1 LPPKKEEWQMSEE
14 AKSKKVVL
22 LLQPQKMLHRRPVVQ
37 ILKVERNGN
46 AIEMDE
52 YAITSASLSQYFK
65 HIDQNAR
72 RELLK
77 FSEFELVNENK
88 RIAGTLKKLSL
99 RPGEAD
105 RHKDRAMARYFQLHL
120 GFLKQYSHE
129 ISWYHRVTQPG
140 SNRIPTAPCTY
151 HPISVQLVFD
161 CLQEGGRIN
170 LKTSVKTREGV
181 FPLDQFRRF
190 YFLLLK
196 ENNYYHISLAGYEAL
211 EWLEDQH
218 IDRYKKNADLF
229 IEKIALPLKK
239 FQQTVNFDSLIE
251 KDRLEV
257 VPVKR
262 VLLSELNKTFLM
274 ITPQY
279 VYDGYIIEGPFS
291 ETYEQKTAGKPLL
304 IQRDETTEQ
313 SFNEYLRAL
322 HPNFTKQHNGY
333 FYLTFA
339 DAQKKHWFI
348 NIYHQLLNDDVELVG
363 MDLLRHFRYSTHKAE
378 TTMKLIGQ
386 EGEIIKVEM
395 KLAFGKEKVPLNELQ
410 KMLLNGQKVVLLKDG
425 SMGVLGEDWLQQ
437 YGPVVKHAKV
447 KGNELLVPR
456 WMAMS
461 MGENEA
467 DLQIRRTLPGD
478 WLEKWNRWLY
488 GSEAMYPIPSLVQV
502 QQLRP
507 YQQKGYDW
515 MNLLAEA
522 GGSACLADDMGLG
535 KTLQTICFIANRLHK
550 NPSGKHLVVCPASLI
565 YNWQQEFEKFAGS
578 VGTVAYHGTTR
589 SKEWLTD
596 KEHSVI
602 ITSYGTMRQDIET
615 LEAWSFDVV
624 VIDESHHIK
633 NPSTKISRAVGQL
646 LAGTRIALSGTP
658 VMNGTMDLYAQLN
671 FLLPG
676 LLGSREFFNKEYIIP
691 IEQQRDEE
699 KAKALQ
705 KLIAPFVL
713 RRTKEQV
720 APDLPPKTETVLWCS
735 MGHDQKAAYE
745 SIKEN
750 IRSSVLLDIEQNGLN
765 KGKMSVLAGLMKLR
779 QACNSCELVK
789 GEDLFTYD
797 SIKTEILIEE
807 LKNIVP
813 LHRAL
818 VFSQFTTML
827 DLLERDLDKAG
838 IKYQRLDGSTAIQE
852 RQELVNS
859 FQQPET
865 DVQVFLLSLKAGN
878 AGLTLTAADY
888 VFLFDPWWNV
898 AVENQAIDRTHRIG
912 QDKQV
917 FAYRMIC
924 KGTIEEKILRMQER
938 KKKLAEEL
946 VSTDEGFIKGLTEE
960 DIRYLFE

>member
-1 LPPKKEEWQMSEE
+1 MSEE
-14 AKSKKVVL
+14 TKSKKVVL
-22 LLQPQKMLHRRPVVQ
+22 LLQPQRLLHRRPVVQ
-37 ILKVERNGN
+37 ILKVERKGN

-52 YAITSASLSQYFK
+52 FAITSASLSLYFK
-65 HIDQNAR
+65 QIDPNAR
-72 RELLK
+72 KALLK
-77 FSEFELVNENK
+77 FSEYDLDSESH
-88 RIAGTLKKLSL
+88 RIAGTLKKMALK
-99 RPGEAD
+99 PAEAD
-105 RHKDRAMARYFQLHL
+105 RQKDKAMARYFQQHL
-120 GFLKQYSHE
+120 GFLKQYGHE

-140 SNRIPTAPCTY
+140 SNRIPTAPCKY
-151 HPISVQLVFD
+151 HPISVQLAFD
-161 CLQEGGRIN
+161 CMLEDGKVV

-181 FPLDQFRRF
+181 FQIEDFRRF

-196 ENNYYHISLAGYEAL
+196 GNDYYHISLAGYEAL
-211 EWLEDQH
+211 EWLEDQTVSDVAH
-218 IDRYKKNADLF
+218 DKAAF
-229 IEKIALPLKK
+229 IEKIAIPLKR
-239 FQQTVNFDSLIE
+239 FQQTVNFDSLVE

-257 VPVKR
+257 TPVKR
-262 VLLSELNKTFLM
+262 VLLSELNNTFLM
-274 ITPQY
+274 ITPQF
-279 VYDGYIIEGPFS
+279 VYDGYLVDGPFT
-291 ETYEQKTAGKPLL
+291 ETFEQKTGDKPLL
-304 IQRDETTEQ
+304 IKRDEPTER
-313 SFNEYLRAL
+313 SFSDYLKIL
-322 HPNFTKQHNGY
+322 HPNFSKQHNGY
-333 FYLTFA
+333 YYLTFA
-339 DAQKKHWFI
+339 DAQKKQWFI
-348 NIYHQLLNDDVELVG
+348 NIYHRLLADDVELVG
-363 MDLLRHFRYSTHKAE
+363 MDLLRHFRYSPHKAE
-378 TTMKLIGQ
+378 TKLTLVGQ
-386 EGEIIKVEM
+386 EGEIIRMEM
-395 KLAFGKEKVPLNELQ
+395 ILQYGKEKVPLNELQ

-425 SMGVLGEDWLQQ
+425 SMGVLGEEWLQQ
-437 YGPVVKHAKV
+437 YGSVVKHAKV
-447 KGNELLVPR
+447 KGKELLVPR

-461 MGENEA
+461 TVEGGE
-467 DLQIRRTLPGD
+467 DLQIRRTLPNE
-478 WLEKWNRWLY
+478 WLAKWNRWQT
-488 GSEAMYPIPSLVQV
+488 GAEPMYPVPQLVKV

-550 NPSGKHLVVCPASLI
+550 NPVGKHLVVCPASLI
-565 YNWQQEFEKFAGS
+565 YNWQQEFEKFAAS
-578 VGTVAYHGTTR
+578 VGTVAYHGMAR
-589 SKEWLTD
+589 SKEWLSDD
-596 KEHSVI
+596 KIPVV
-602 ITSYGTMRQDIET
+602 ITSYGTMRQDIEM
-615 LEAWSFDVV
+615 LEEISFDTV

-633 NPSTKISRAVGQL
+633 NPSTQISRAVNRL
-646 LAGTRIALSGTP
+646 SAGTRIALSGTP
-658 VMNGTMDLYAQLN
+658 VMNGVMDLYAQLN

-676 LLGSREFFNKEYIIP
+676 LLGSREFFNREYIIP

-735 MGHDQKAAYE
+735 MGQDQKAAYE

-750 IRSSVLLDIEQNGLN
+750 IRSSIFLDIAENGLN
-765 KGKMSVLAGLMKLR
+765 KGKLGVMAGLMKLR

-818 VFSQFTTML
+818 VFSQFTSML
-827 DLLERDLDKAG
+827 DLLERDLEKAG
-838 IKYQRLDGSTAIQE
+838 IKYQRLDGSTAVHE
-852 RQELVNS
+852 RQDLVNS
-859 FQQPET
+859 FQQEEN

-912 QDKQV
+912 QDKHV

-924 KGTIEEKILRMQER
+924 KGTIEEKIMRMQER